1 MKVIEKNI
9 PVSKPSTRV
18 TELYPVQT
26 MEVGD
31 SFSLT
36 ADEFKRDCDII
47 RQFSYNHGL
56 KFSICRYG
64 AMNGYRVWRVQ

>member
-1 MKVIEKNI
+1 
-9 PVSKPSTRV
+9 
-18 TELYPVQT
+18 